1 MKAMPG
7 KVGTGFPSGI
17 APEKAMP
24 GKVGTGFPSGIA
36 PEKAMPGKACPG
48 RDPGWVPIFRQAL
61 RQSSERVRGGP

>member
-36 PEKAMPGKACPG
+36 SRKSNAGKSMP
-48 RDPGWVPIFRQAL
+48 RT
-61 RQSSERVRGGP
+61 